1 MLLTCGIVLVC
12 MLFSV
17 ACAKIPEDDELFLSR
32 FVPLGM
38 DHTTASQLASNR
50 GFVEK
55 KLLYRPSYSFNHK
68 TKSFDE
74 DAYDYLRYVNQ
85 NVGFVKVFGKP
96 EGILFVLR
104 NLIHISLPLGS
115 GFYVGQLI
123 IKIRLHGVKLVGMVR
138 GYSSCIFNNW
148 KCNL

>member
-1 MLLTCGIVLVC
+1 MLLTRGIVLVC

-17 ACAKIPEDDELFLSR
+17 AYAKIPEDDELFLSR

-68 TKSFDE
+68 TKSFDA

-96 EGILFVLR
+96 EGILFCFEKPYTYLVA
-104 NLIHISLPLGS
+104 S
-115 GFYVGQLI
+115 GIRILCWTVDHQN
-123 IKIRLHGVKLVGMVR
+123 KITWRQAGWNSAGL
-138 GYSSCIFNNW
+138 
-148 KCNL
+148 